1 MAQKFSLS
9 GKAWF
14 WQLICIF
21 ESAPTSLRT
30 YSMTLNVGSLTNQM
44 HSCGADDLH
53 VQERP
58 LSGLENICTANA

>member
-1 MAQKFSLS
+1 
-9 GKAWF
+9 
-14 WQLICIF
+14 
-21 ESAPTSLRT
+21 
-30 YSMTLNVGSLTNQM
+30 MTLNVGSLTNQM